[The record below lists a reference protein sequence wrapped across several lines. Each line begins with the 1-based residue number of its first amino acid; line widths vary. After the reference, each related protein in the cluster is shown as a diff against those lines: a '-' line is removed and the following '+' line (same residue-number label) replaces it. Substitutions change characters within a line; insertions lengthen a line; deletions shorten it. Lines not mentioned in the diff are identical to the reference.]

1 LSIQGKLN
9 YFTNQG
15 AVMSEETIWIVTD
28 DTTQSSDSQRSYRE
42 VAQERGVKI
51 SVIDLEQKMSHFL
64 QAVGRI
70 FRQAEQQSI
79 YTDGVQLNEIEL
91 SVEISGEGEVK
102 LMGTGGKAGGKGSI
116 TLKFTRLESKSS
128 V

>member
-1 LSIQGKLN
+1 
-9 YFTNQG
+9 
-15 AVMSEETIWIVTD
+15 MSEETIWIVTD
-28 DTTQSSDSQRSYRE
+28 DTTQASDNQRSYKE
-42 VAQERGVKI
+42 VAQERGVKV
-51 SVIDLEQKMSHFL
+51 SVIELEQKMSHFL

-79 YTDGVQLNEIEL
+79 CTDGMQLNEIEL
-91 SVEISGEGEVK
+91 SVEISGEGEIK

-116 TLKFTRLESKSS
+116 TLKFKRLENKSS

>member
-9 YFTNQG
+9 YFTKQG

-116 TLKFTRLESKSS
+116 TLKFKRLESKSS